1 MKAIVVVVLIILM
14 VNALRHKD
22 FLDSIVFALAI
33 AVGITPELLPMIMS
47 ITMSQ

>member
-1 MKAIVVVVLIILM
+1 MKAIIVVVLIILII
-14 VNALRHKD
+14 NALNHKE
-22 FLDSIVFALAI
+22 FLPSIIYAIAI